1 MSPFTLDGLRWNSV
15 EHYKLASQFKKG
27 FPDFY
32 HTFSLDSDSA
42 ISKDLIKARI
52 AGSKTGRSKDK
63 VYRER
68 HVTIDPD
75 YYEFG
80 SNPRHEVERFDALTA
95 KFCQNP
101 DLKNM
106 LKQTYNA
113 KLVHFIRGREPEA
126 DILLM
131 KLRKDIDQLCSQ

>member
-1 MSPFTLDGLRWNSV
+1 M
-15 EHYKLASQFKKG
+15 ASQFKKG

-32 HTFSLDSDSA
+32 NTFSLDSDSV

-52 AGSKTGRSKDK
+52 AGSKTGRNKDK

-68 HVTIDPD
+68 HITIDPD

-80 SNPRHEVERFDALTA
+80 SNPRHEEERFNALTS

-106 LKQTYNA
+106 LKETHNA
-113 KLVHFIRGREPEA
+113 KLIHFIRGREPDA
-126 DILLM
+126 DVLLM